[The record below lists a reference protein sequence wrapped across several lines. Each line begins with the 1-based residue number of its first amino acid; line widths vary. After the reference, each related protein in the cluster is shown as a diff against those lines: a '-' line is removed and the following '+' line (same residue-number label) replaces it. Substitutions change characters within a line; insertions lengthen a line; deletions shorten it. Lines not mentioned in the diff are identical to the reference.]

1 MSSSDVEYLW
11 ASIRGR
17 ASAEGI
23 RWLEESVEAVA
34 GEPGTIAAVF
44 PAVGRKVGRVPLDPE
59 ADADDLHAWRLDD
72 AGRALLLAA
81 LGARVGGELEELY
94 RYGDA
99 DERRGVLRALPLL
112 PVGNSAVPLVE
123 DALRTNDLR
132 LIAAALGPYAF
143 ERLDDAALA
152 QGILKCVFLEVPI
165 SPLEG
170 LDARAT
176 PEMARML
183 ADYVH
188 ERVAAGRDV
197 PAEVWRIIERF
208 PPPEELDAIIAEL
221 RHPVDERR
229 QAAERALA
237 HSRVLRSR
245 DANL

>member
-1 MSSSDVEYLW
+1 MISPDVEDLW

-34 GEPGTIAAVF
+34 GEPGAIAAVF

-59 ADADDLHAWRLDD
+59 ADPDDLHAWRLDD

-81 LGARVGGELEELY
+81 LGASGGGELEELY

-112 PVGNSAVPLVE
+112 PVGDSAVPLVE

-170 LDARAT
+170 LD
-176 PEMARML
+176 
-183 ADYVH
+183 
-188 ERVAAGRDV
+188 
-197 PAEVWRIIERF
+197 EVWWIIERF